1 MNKCMPYYRNM
12 TYSKRIQSAI
22 AIFRANK
29 GILRTSQAMRLGIH
43 PEVIY
48 QMQSAGLIEQVA
60 RGIYRLSDLPPFDN
74 IDLVTVALAIPKGVI
89 CLISALSYHDLTS
102 QIPRQVDVACKRG
115 TKRPSLEYP
124 HMRIFYFSGEAFDFS
139 VREYELNGVKVRIY
153 SPEKTLADCFKYRNR
168 VGLDVAIEAL
178 KTYWNERRGN
188 VDKLMENP
196 RACRVEK
203 VMKPYI
209 EAIIHG

>member
-1 MNKCMPYYRNM
+1 M
-12 TYSKRIQSAI
+12 TKRIQYALT
-22 AIFRANK
+22 IFRANK
-29 GILRTSQAMRLGIH
+29 GILRTAQAMRLGIH

-48 QMQSAGLIEQVA
+48 RMKAEGIIEQVS

-74 IDLVTVALAIPKGVI
+74 TDLATVALAIPKGVI
-89 CLISALSYHDLTS
+89 CLISALSYYDLTS
-102 QIPRQVDVACKRG
+102 QIPRQVDIACLRG

-124 HMRIFYFSGEAFDFS
+124 PIRIFYFSGEAFDFG
-139 VREYELNGVKVRIY
+139 VREYELDGVKMRMY

-168 VGLDVAIEAL
+168 VGLDVAVEAL

-188 VDKLMENP
+188 VDKLMESA
-196 RACRVEK
+196 RVCRVEK

-209 EAIIHG
+209 EAIIHE

>member
-1 MNKCMPYYRNM
+1 M
-12 TYSKRIQSAI
+12 TYSKRIQNAL

-29 GILRTSQAMRLGIH
+29 GILRTAQAMHLGIH

-48 QMQSAGLIEQVA
+48 RMAADGIIEQVT

-74 IDLVTVALAIPKGVI
+74 TDLATVALAIPKGVI
-89 CLISALSYHDLTS
+89 CLISALSHYDLTS
-102 QIPRQVDVACKRG
+102 QIPRLVDIALLRG
-115 TKRPSLEYP
+115 TKHPSLEYP
-124 HMRIFYFSGEAFDFS
+124 PIRIFYFSGEAFEFG
-139 VREYELNGVKVRIY
+139 VQEYELDGVKVHMY

-168 VGLDVAIEAL
+168 VGLDVAVETL

-188 VDKLMENP
+188 VDKLMESA
-196 RACRVEK
+196 RICRVEK

-209 EAIIHG
+209 EAIIHD

>member
-1 MNKCMPYYRNM
+1 M
-12 TYSKRIQSAI
+12 TYPKRIQNALE
-22 AIFRANK
+22 IFRANK
-29 GILRTSQAMRLGIH
+29 GILRTAQAMRLGIH

-48 QMQSAGLIEQVA
+48 QMEAEGIIEQVT

-74 IDLVTVALAIPKGVI
+74 TDLATVALAIPKGVI
-89 CLISALSYHDLTS
+89 CLISALSYYDLTS
-102 QIPRQVDVACKRG
+102 QIPRQVDIALLRG
-115 TKRPSLEYP
+115 AKHPSLKYP
-124 HMRIFYFSGEAFDFS
+124 PIRIFYFSGEAFDFG
-139 VREYELNGVKVRIY
+139 VQEYELDGVKVHMY

-168 VGLDVAIEAL
+168 VGLDVAVEAL

-188 VDKLMENP
+188 VDKLMESA

-209 EAIIHG
+209 EAIIHD

>member
-1 MNKCMPYYRNM
+1 M
-12 TYSKRIQSAI
+12 TYSKRIQNAL

-29 GILRTSQAMRLGIH
+29 GILRTAQAMHLGIH

-48 QMQSAGLIEQVA
+48 QMVAEGIIEQVT

-74 IDLVTVALAIPKGVI
+74 TDLATVALAIPKGVI
-89 CLISALSYHDLTS
+89 CLISALSYYDLTS
-102 QIPRQVDVACKRG
+102 QIPRQVDIALLRG
-115 TKRPSLEYP
+115 TKHPSLEYP
-124 HMRIFYFSGEAFDFS
+124 PIRIFYFSGEAFEFG
-139 VREYELNGVKVRIY
+139 VQEYELDGVKVHMY

-168 VGLDVAIEAL
+168 VGLDVAVEAL

-188 VDKLMENP
+188 VDKLMESA
-196 RACRVEK
+196 RVCRVEK

-209 EAIIHG
+209 EAIIHD

>member
-1 MNKCMPYYRNM
+1 MSH
-12 TYSKRIQSAI
+12 SKRIQSALQL
-22 AIFRANK
+22 FKEYK
-29 GILRTSQAMRLGIH
+29 GILRTAQAMRLGIH

-48 QMQSAGLIEQVA
+48 QMCSEGIIEQLA
-60 RGIYRLSDLPPFDN
+60 RGLYRLADLLPFDN
-74 IDLVTVALAIPKGVI
+74 TDLATVALAIPKGVI
-89 CLISALSYHDLTS
+89 CLISALSYYDLTS

-124 HMRIFYFSGEAFDFS
+124 PIRVFYFSGKAFDFGIEERQIDDVS
-139 VREYELNGVKVRIY
+139 LRIY

-168 VGLDVAIEAL
+168 VGLDVAVEAL
-178 KTYWNERRGN
+178 KTYWNEKRGN
-188 VDKLMENP
+188 VDKLMEGA

-203 VMKPYI
+203 IMKPYI

>member
-1 MNKCMPYYRNM
+1 M
-12 TYSKRIQSAI
+12 TYSKRIQNAL

-29 GILRTSQAMRLGIH
+29 GILRTAQAMHLGIH

-48 QMQSAGLIEQVA
+48 RMAAEGIIEQVT

-74 IDLVTVALAIPKGVI
+74 TDLATVALAIPKGVI
-89 CLISALSYHDLTS
+89 CLISALSYYDLTS
-102 QIPRQVDVACKRG
+102 QIPRQVDIALLRG

-124 HMRIFYFSGEAFDFS
+124 PIRIFYFSGEAFEFG
-139 VREYELNGVKVRIY
+139 VQEYELDGVKVHMY

-168 VGLDVAIEAL
+168 VGLDVAVEAL

-188 VDKLMENP
+188 VDKLMESA
-196 RACRVEK
+196 RVCRVEK

-209 EAIIHG
+209 EAIIHD

>member
-1 MNKCMPYYRNM
+1 M
-12 TYSKRIQSAI
+12 TYSKRIQNAL

-29 GILRTSQAMRLGIH
+29 GILRTAQAMHLGIH

-48 QMQSAGLIEQVA
+48 QMVAEGIIEQVT

-74 IDLVTVALAIPKGVI
+74 TDLATVALAIPKGVI
-89 CLISALSYHDLTS
+89 CLISALSYYDLTS
-102 QIPRQVDVACKRG
+102 QIPRQVDIALLRG
-115 TKRPSLEYP
+115 TKHPSLEYP
-124 HMRIFYFSGEAFDFS
+124 PIRIFYFSDEAFEFG
-139 VREYELNGVKVRIY
+139 VREYELDGVKVHMY

-168 VGLDVAIEAL
+168 VGLDVAVEAL

-188 VDKLMENP
+188 VDKLMESA
-196 RACRVEK
+196 RVCRVEK

-209 EAIIHG
+209 EAIIHD